1 MPPDGAATRRRLIE
15 ATADV
20 VRDVGYAGATTK
32 AIAKAAGVSEGT
44 IYRHFSHKHELFL
57 AAAMA
62 PNEDAVQWL
71 LELPGLAG
79 TRTLEENLREAMQRL
94 ATMRHDM
101 APIEMAL
108 RADPEL
114 SREHSALMAK
124 RLSESG
130 PPVDPPSA
138 LEAYL
143 AAEQQQG
150 RVRSDVEPRSLAIV
164 LLSTIAG
171 LSMGPL
177 PDDHFDAALGTAVTV
192 VLEGLVRD
200 VD

>member
-1 MPPDGAATRRRLIE
+1 MPPDGSATRHRLIE

-79 TRTLEENLREAMQRL
+79 SRTLEQNLREAMQRL

-101 APIEMAL
+101 APIETAL

-114 SREHSALMAK
+114 SREHAALMAR
-124 RLSESG
+124 RLSESSG
-130 PPVDPPSA
+130 PPGDPPSA

-143 AAEQQQG
+143 AAEQQLG
-150 RVRSDVEPRSLAIV
+150 RVRSDVDPRSLAIV

-177 PDDHFDAALGTAVTV
+177 PESHFEAALGTAVTV
-192 VLEGLVRD
+192 VLEGLATAD
-200 VD
+200 